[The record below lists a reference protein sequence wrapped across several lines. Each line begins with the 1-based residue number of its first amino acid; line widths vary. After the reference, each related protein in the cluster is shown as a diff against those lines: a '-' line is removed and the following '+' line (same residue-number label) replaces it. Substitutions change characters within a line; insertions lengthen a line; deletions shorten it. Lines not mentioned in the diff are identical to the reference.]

1 MIDAEKW
8 QASKENERFS
18 DRQTTEIK
26 GKIDV
31 EHQKVDD
38 LELARWVAHVLTN
51 GVRAQEKL
59 GGVLDISKLI
69 DGSNATDI
77 EGE

>member
-1 MIDAEKW
+1 M
-8 QASKENERFS
+8 
-18 DRQTTEIK
+18 
-26 GKIDV
+26 
-31 EHQKVDD
+31 DD